1 MLLGFFVLSLIIGL
15 TVVIAL
21 VVVVDGVFVVVV
33 VAVDVIDVDDRGNQS
48 LIKAD
53 DVLQGPSSSLDVFL
67 SRVGG

>member
-1 MLLGFFVLSLIIGL
+1 MLSLIIGL

>member
-1 MLLGFFVLSLIIGL
+1 LLLGFFVLSLIIGL